1 MAEYDVKS
9 GASFGTSLDSFSTL
23 PTAGAV
29 VDTAKFDGVLVSTTG
44 AIIGGQ
50 TVSPGDGA
58 SLILQHSNS
67 DDPATF
73 TDVPSNE
80 VNGSLPGPDTLIAI
94 GAQSRSMVGYLG
106 KKRYLRVNFLDSING
121 DMLLAGGVNIIRL
134 KGEHTP

>member
-9 GASFGTSLDSFSTL
+9 GASFGTSLDSFSML
-23 PTAGAV
+23 PTAGDI

-44 AIIGGQ
+44 AIISGS

-58 SLILQHSNS
+58 GLILQHSNS

-80 VNGSLPGPDTLIAI
+80 LNGSLPGPDTLIAI
-94 GAQSRSMVGYLG
+94 GSKSRSMIGYLG
-106 KKRYLRVNFLDSING
+106 KKRYVRVNFLDSVNG
-121 DMLLAGGVNIIRL
+121 DMMWAGGVNIILL
-134 KGEHTP
+134 KGENTP